1 MERLLVGL
9 IAVGVGAL
17 IAAYGARGFFLLLP
31 LFGFI
36 VGFGVGAQI
45 VTAIFGD
52 GFFSTLTS
60 WVAGF
65 IVGAVFAVLAGLWWW
80 AAVVILFGV
89 VGYELGSGVLIA
101 IGLDPGLIT
110 FIAGLVVG
118 VGLAFIA
125 IVLDAPTLLVAA
137 VTALG
142 GSAYLVAGVY
152 LLLNQITVQQLQN
165 GPLGALDGKPV
176 GLVAVARAERDRVR
190 VPVPGHPAHRL
201 RGDRAQP
208 VPVRL
213 IAG

>member
-89 VGYELGSGVLIA
+89 VGYELGSGLLIA

-118 VGLAFIA
+118 VGLAVIA

-152 LLLNQITVQQLQN
+152 LLLDQITVQQLQN

-176 GLVAVARAERDRVR
+176 GLVVWLALSAIGFGFQYLDTRRIGFEAIERSRYR
-190 VPVPGHPAHRL
+190 YS
-201 RGDRAQP
+201 
-208 VPVRL
+208 
-213 IAG
+213 